1 MKVKVLLARHS
12 FFVILQF
19 NHYFDFF
26 FIINMPP
33 QEEQSAFEGKG
44 KTNDQKKA

>member
-19 NHYFDFF
+19 NHFFDFF
-26 FIINMPP
+26 YYKHDS

-44 KTNDQKKA
+44 KANDQKNA